1 MIEAGDHLTVR
12 LPRGLSRRIEEVV
25 EVSCLGFA
33 SFDDF
38 CLEAIRRQLE
48 RAERTSYWLK
58 KEGAR

>member
-1 MIEAGDHLTVR
+1 MIEAGDHLTVT

-25 EVSCLGFA
+25 EDSSLGFA

-48 RAERTSYWLK
+48 RAERTAYFLR
-58 KEGAR
+58 EAAR